1 MGVKLLTARELAQL
15 LSLSVETI
23 WAYTREKKIPAI
35 TLGNRQYRYDPD
47 EVMRVLNLNNQKSTP
62 MIRESISLPIR
73 NPLNLRLLS

>member
-1 MGVKLLTARELAQL
+1 MGVKLLSARELAHL

-35 TLGNRQYRYDPD
+35 TMGKRQYRYDPD

-62 MIRESISLPIR
+62 MIMESKG
-73 NPLNLRLLS
+73 